1 MLKMLDLF
9 SGVGVGVA
17 AQAVG
22 GIEEYGV
29 EIMPA
34 AIATRDGLGFNTPYN
49 DVWEIDKAQ
58 ELGFGPDWAMWASP
72 PCPTFSI
79 AGRGTGRKALDNV
92 LAAIHDERYKDI
104 HAIKALGA
112 EIGGSDGDK
121 TALVLTPLAYIH
133 HYRPRFIGME
143 QVPAV
148 LPVWEAHR
156 GPLEE
161 LGYSVWVGYL
171 TSEMYGVPQ
180 TRKRAYLIAR
190 RDGIQAAPPTPTHS
204 RYYSRDPKRMDEGV
218 LPWVSM
224 AEALGWG
231 DFIAEKRMGSGM
243 VERYGDRPGRDAEL
257 PAFTIRGSAGGM
269 EPGSFR
275 LRRGLGDRPSPTITG
290 GGTETGGA
298 EPIAKLARYTES
310 ESWVGDT
317 RRLSVEEAA
326 RLQSY
331 PTGWGFTERPAL
343 TVTGHGLVTRHP
355 TGQKTAV
362 AKGME
367 DGTFVPRTPFTIE
380 TARKEGEQRED
391 YISLSD
397 RYEVGSVNCSP
408 EENARLQSFPM
419 RQELKDWE
427 WIDRPAT
434 TVAGDPRITAREHH
448 YHGEQSSTS
457 LRLTLDEAKLFQSFP
472 DGIDFKG
479 RRGDQYLIIGNSVP
493 PLQAMPIL
501 QSWVD
506 IAEEGA

>member
-29 EIMPA
+29 EIAPA
-34 AIATRDGLGFNTPYN
+34 AIATRDVAGFHTPYN

-79 AGRGTGRKALDNV
+79 AGRGAGRKALDNV

-133 HYRPRFIGME
+133 RYRPRFIGME

-161 LGYSVWVGYL
+161 MGYSVWVGYL

-269 EPGSFR
+269 EPGGFR
-275 LRRGLGDRPSPTITG
+275 LRSNYGTG
-290 GGTETGGA
+290 GD
-298 EPIAKLARYTES
+298 PAKRGECAHDQPSSTVTSKINRVEMIS
-310 ESWVGDT
+310 ESGT
-317 RRLSVEEAA
+317 RKLTVDEAA

-343 TVTGHGLVTRHP
+343 TVTGHGLVTRHS
-355 TGQKTAV
+355 TGQKAAV

-367 DGTFVPRTPFTIE
+367 DGRFVPRPPFTIE

-397 RYEVGSVNCSP
+397 RYEVDSVNCSP
-408 EENARLQSFPM
+408 EGNALLQSFPM
-419 RQELKDWE
+419 RQELMDWE

-434 TVAGDPRITAREHH
+434 TAAGDPLITAREHH
-448 YHGEQSSTS
+448 YHGEQNSTS

-506 IAEEGA
+506 TIEKDA